1 MTENGWSIYEN
12 RRQLRGTNSERW
24 LEVSACSPIVWLMSL
39 DWLDCDTELLLSRL
53 SFVSR
58 LVGRRSNWDYF
69 DWQLARNCFFFEQ
82 MKFSIFINTCI
93 SGIDRTYGSWVMVFS
108 DFNRVFRTVFRSKNV
123 ETGRNVLIQTRL
135 KPEEPEIC
143 HLIIVEV

>member
-1 MTENGWSIYEN
+1 MTGNGWSIYEN

-69 DWQLARNCFFFEQ
+69 DWRLPRDCFFFGQ

-93 SGIDRTYGSWVMVFS
+93 SRIDRTYGSWVMVSS
-108 DFNRVFRTVFRSKNV
+108 DFNRVFRTVFRPKNV

-135 KPEEPEIC
+135 KAEEPEIC